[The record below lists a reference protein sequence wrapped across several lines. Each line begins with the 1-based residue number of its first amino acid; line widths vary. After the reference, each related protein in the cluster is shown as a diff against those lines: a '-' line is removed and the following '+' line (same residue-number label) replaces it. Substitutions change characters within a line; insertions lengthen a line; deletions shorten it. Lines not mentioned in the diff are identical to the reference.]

1 MAVALITALLP
12 RLTDMKLILN
22 TIMTKQELI
31 EIKARLEQLNK
42 NYRLTLD
49 MWGQTISERNELRKE
64 VDRLL
69 QSSSEMN
76 RPCLL
81 HKLLSRLKGKP

>member
-1 MAVALITALLP
+1 MDVALITALLL

-69 QSSSEMN
+69 QSSLKRN

-81 HKLLSRLKGKP
+81 RRLLTRLKGKP